1 MNNFGNNNTKNS
13 FLENTNSRGITFLN
27 TKAEVKS
34 ALAIAFWNE
43 MVSFRWHPPLPEE
56 QRTEKKF
63 FNYDESIS
71 TSLPYTKLMTLLNA
85 IKKKIIPAINEGVK
99 KSVGVPISDNT
110 AAMVVSSGENGRN
123 PYIAIYKDLSP
134 ERIPTTQMVYI
145 FDTAIVINEYD
156 PKTGNCEVVNDEL
169 AEFNTFI
176 QYIEAS
182 LVGMCNATYH
192 NLKHNDRYFRNKIA
206 GGESSSGY
214 TRKNNNVWG
223 DTSVSS
229 SNNSMGETEYSATT
243 QSYKNV
249 DDLNE
254 FM

>member
-1 MNNFGNNNTKNS
+1 MNNFGNNNTKNG

-27 TKAEVKS
+27 TKADIKS

-71 TSLPYTKLMTLLNA
+71 TSLSYPKLMTLLNA
-85 IKKKIIPAINEGVK
+85 IKTKVIPAINDGVK
-99 KSVGVPISDNT
+99 KSVGVPISENT

-134 ERIPTTQMVYI
+134 ERIPTTQMVYF

-156 PKTGNCEVVNDEL
+156 PRTGNCEVVTDEL
-169 AEFNTFI
+169 AEFNTFV
-176 QYIEAS
+176 QYIEAC
-182 LVGMCNATYH
+182 LVGMCSATYH
-192 NLKHNDRYFRNKIA
+192 NIKHNDRYFRNKLV
-206 GGESSSGY
+206 GGDSTTGY
-214 TRKNNNVWG
+214 TKKTNVWG
-223 DTSVSS
+223 NNNAS
-229 SNNSMGETEYSATT
+229 SNNNNMGEESEYSATT
-243 QSYKNV
+243 QNYKNV
-249 DDLNE
+249 DDLND